1 MKTTS
6 LTAFASQLR
15 AWRQQM
21 GWTQVEAADKLG
33 YSASLVSG
41 IETMDKTPTAD
52 FAQHCD
58 TIFQTPGTFATMRDL
73 VAREVWLPRRE
84 SVHLIQQIR
93 SELAD
98 A

>member
-1 MKTTS
+1 MKMTS
-6 LTAFASQLR
+6 LAAFASQLR

-41 IETMDKTPTAD
+41 IETMGKTPTAE
-52 FAQHCD
+52 FAARCD
-58 TIFQTPGTFATMRDL
+58 TVFGTPAIFATIAGSL
-73 VAREVWLPRRE
+73 AVAAFRRSRTSGE
-84 SVHLIQQIR
+84 
-93 SELAD
+93 AP